1 VTCPRCRS
9 RKAKRHCPA
18 LNLDICPQCCGAER
32 EETISCPL
40 TCEYLRDARQHE
52 KLVPMTAAES
62 PYASEEIT
70 EQFLLRHQTQM
81 ILLTNALF
89 VAASAAEHTDAD
101 VRTALDELITGAPA
115 HPIAMAFS
123 ARLAELLA
131 GLTPEAQGRF
141 WSADALR
148 KLQIFLLRLAVGRDN
163 GRKRGRA
170 FVAFL
175 EDHFNRTMGGQ

>member
-1 VTCPRCRS
+1 MSCPRCRS

-18 LNLDICPQCCGAER
+18 LNLDICPHCCGTER

-40 TCEYLRDARQHE
+40 DCAYLRDARQHE

-62 PYASEEIT
+62 PHPQEEIT
-70 EQFLLRHQTQM
+70 DRFLLAHQTQL
-81 ILLTNALF
+81 ILFTNALF
-89 VAASAAEHTDAD
+89 VAAAAEEYTDAD
-101 VRTALDELITGAPA
+101 VRAALEELIAGTPT
-115 HPIAMAFS
+115 HPIATAFS
-123 ARLAELLA
+123 ARLMEVLA
-131 GLTPEAQGRF
+131 GLTAEAKERF
-141 WSADALR
+141 WNESSLR

-163 GRKRGRA
+163 GRSRGRA

>member
-1 VTCPRCRS
+1 MTCPRCGS

-18 LNLDICPQCCGAER
+18 LNLDICPQCCGTER
-32 EETISCPL
+32 EETIACPL
-40 TCEYLRDARQHE
+40 DCVYLREARQHE
-52 KLVPMTAAES
+52 KLLPMTAAES
-62 PYASEEIT
+62 PYPGEEIT
-70 EQFLLRHQTQM
+70 ERFLLQNQTQL

-89 VAASAAEHTDAD
+89 VAASAAEYTDAD
-101 VRTALDELITGAPA
+101 VRTALDELIAGAPA
-115 HPIAMAFS
+115 HPIAVAFS
-123 ARLAELLA
+123 ARLTEILA

-141 WSADALR
+141 WSDEVLR

-163 GRKRGRA
+163 GRSRGRA